1 LPARRRG
8 AGGLPAAARAGAAT
22 RHGSRLPH
30 LRAPLRS
37 ADPALVGS
45 GGRTRRLLGRVHL
58 DQARHPVDAGVLPAT
73 GERRMADLLG
83 PERTA
88 HQPGGVPDDLPQLF
102 AAVLHLRL
110 LLPRTGLPLV
120 PALVLDPDGADE

>member
-1 LPARRRG
+1 
-8 AGGLPAAARAGAAT
+8 
-22 RHGSRLPH
+22 H
-30 LRAPLRS
+30 LRS
-37 ADPALVGS
+37 EDPDHVGS
-45 GGRTRRLLGRVHL
+45 GGRTRRLLGRVQL

-88 HQPGGVPDDLPQLF
+88 HQPVGVPNDPPQLF
-102 AAVLHLRL
+102 AALLPLRL

-120 PALVLDPDGADE
+120 PAVVLAPDGADERTAQRAGALSVISSDHLDSRLCETRRLEC